1 MYIAELENQS
11 DIFPSL
17 TQIQP
22 DSQNLKQ
29 NTKISFKLKDKY
41 INYFFLSTEV
51 KKKIKIGKDSNVYYN
66 SSDYLEIPSNLF

>member
-1 MYIAELENQS
+1 MANFNTLQCNAFVNQKSYLQLYIAELENQS

-29 NTKISFKLKDKY
+29 NTKISFKLKDK
-41 INYFFLSTEV
+41 
-51 KKKIKIGKDSNVYYN
+51 
-66 SSDYLEIPSNLF
+66 